1 MWIGKGNVS
10 RVISQE
16 NHQFANINPFYT
28 TGLFLSEKNKKTRIF
43 FMLSESIERD

>member
-28 TGLFLSEKNKKTRIF
+28 TGLFIYPLKTSENQN
-43 FMLSESIERD
+43 IERDQWYGMG